1 MIFTDKAAREKIAS
15 LESRIGELE
24 ADIIAKDEAIE
35 AHAGELSAKDQTI
48 AEHVATIGTLTE
60 KVSALET
67 EAKAKDETISAH
79 AGKISELETA
89 VTEAKGSAAQ
99 VATEMLASV
108 GQPEPLAIDPGTA
121 NAEQTMTLAAF
132 NQLTPIQ
139 RNEYIRK
146 GGKLKN

>member
-48 AEHVATIGTLTE
+48 AEHVATISNLTE
-60 KVSALET
+60 KVSNLET

-79 AGKISELETA
+79 AGKITELETA
-89 VTEAKGSAAQ
+89 VTEAQGSAAT
-99 VATEMLASV
+99 VATEMLASI
-108 GQPEPLAIDPGTA
+108 GQPEPLPIEATA
-121 NAEQTMTLAAF
+121 TATENTITLEAF

>member
-48 AEHVATIGTLTE
+48 AEHVATIGNLTE
-60 KVSALET
+60 KVSTLET

-79 AGKISELETA
+79 AGKITELETA
-89 VTEAKGSAAQ
+89 VTEAKGSAAE
-99 VATEMLASV
+99 VATQMLASV
-108 GQPEPLAIDPGTA
+108 GQDAPLPINEAKPTDPQAKELTGLSRVA
-121 NAEQTMTLAAF
+121 NAF
-132 NQLTPIQ
+132 
-139 RNEYIRK
+139 K
-146 GGKLKN
+146 SKK